1 MVSEIKN
8 KIITRSQRLLESFG
22 NLFLQGTRDW
32 RKTIAGFTVS
42 YKVAGSQGRP
52 GVLVLRR
59 GSNIIFHSDPQGP
72 IGCPIC
78 DSGTQAEND
87 HITAQLIKFY
97 SKQ

>member
-1 MVSEIKN
+1 MVSVIKN
-8 KIITRSQRLLESFG
+8 KVKTRFEKLLESIVNF
-22 NLFLQGTRDW
+22 FLKGTRGW
-32 RKTIAGFTVS
+32 GKTIAGFTVS
-42 YKVAGSQGRP
+42 YKAAGSQGRP

-78 DSGTQAEND
+78 DSGTQAEHD